1 MGCKGQRLTTPCRNR
16 LFSEVY
22 KIEQPL
28 KPAGTYSVLVLNR
41 DGGHGLVA
49 GGTRRSSPHDRSYI
63 VVYASPKGRTR
74 VSTALLFNH
83 HLLSASLSS
92 SI

>member
-1 MGCKGQRLTTPCRNR
+1 VYKLPTRAAA

-22 KIEQPL
+22 KIEQSL
-28 KPAGTYSVLVLNR
+28 KLAGRYSVLVLNR

-49 GGTRRSSPHDRSYI
+49 GGTRRSSPARLL
-63 VVYASPKGRTR
+63 VTLPPRAVLV

-83 HLLSASLSS
+83 YLLSDF
-92 SI
+92 